1 MRELALIFFIF
12 LGGALDSCS
21 SLQTTGRSVAGLRS
35 RLFMSTDTHFDY
47 LVIGGGSGGVASARR
62 AAGYGAKVGI
72 IEKNA
77 FGGTCVNV
85 GCVPKKVMWNAA
97 SVNEAL
103 HNAGQFGFTVGDY
116 SLDWARLKT
125 ARDAYVTR
133 LNGIYSRMMANNK
146 IQVFEGAG
154 VFSGPNEVTVKD
166 QKLTAT
172 NILIAVGGRP
182 AVPKIPG
189 AEYGISSDGFFQLKA
204 QPKSV
209 AVIGGG
215 YIGVELAGV
224 FQALGTRTSLFT
236 QSATPLASF
245 DSLVVSTLMSE
256 MKKQGIEHVP
266 NAYTQSIVKNAD
278 GSLTVQTTTGS
289 HGPYECVLF
298 ATGRSPLTEGLGLS
312 AAGVKTDKS
321 GFIEVDDFQQTSTPG
336 VFAVGDVC
344 GKIQLTPTA
353 IAAGRRLADR

>member
-1 MRELALIFFIF
+1 MNAVE
-12 LGGALDSCS
+12 
-21 SLQTTGRSVAGLRS
+21 
-35 RLFMSTDTHFDY
+35 THFDY
-47 LVIGGGSGGVASARR
+47 LVIGGGSGGVASAKR
-62 AAGYGAKVGI
+62 AASYGAKVGI
-72 IEKNA
+72 IEKTA

-97 SVNEAL
+97 SVNEVL
-103 HNAGQFGFTVGDY
+103 HNADQFGFKVGEY
-116 SLDWARLKT
+116 SLDWAKLKT

-133 LNGIYSRMMANNK
+133 LNGIYSRMMVSSK
-146 IQVFEGAG
+146 IQVFEGMGA
-154 VFSGPNEVTVKD
+154 FTGPNEVTVKD

-182 AVPKIPG
+182 YIPKIPG
-189 AEYGISSDGFFQLKA
+189 AEYGISSDGFFKLTT

-236 QSATPLASF
+236 SGATPLASF

-266 NAYTQSIVKNAD
+266 NAFTKGIIKNAD
-278 GSLTVQTTTGS
+278 GSLTVQTETGS

-298 ATGRSPLTEGLGLS
+298 ATGRTPLTDGLGLP
-312 AAGVKTDKS
+312 AASVAMDKS
-321 GFIEVDDFQQTSTPG
+321 GFIQVDEYQQTSTPG

-344 GKIQLTPTA
+344 GKVPLTPTA

>member
-1 MRELALIFFIF
+1 
-12 LGGALDSCS
+12 
-21 SLQTTGRSVAGLRS
+21 
-35 RLFMSTDTHFDY
+35 MSTSSDTHFDY

-97 SVNEAL
+97 SVNEAI
-103 HNAGQFGFTVGDY
+103 HNAEQFGFTVGEY
-116 SLDWARLKT
+116 SLDWNRLKT
-125 ARDAYVTR
+125 ARDAYVLR
-133 LNGIYSRMMANNK
+133 LNGIYTRMMANNK
-146 IQVFEGAG
+146 IHVFEGEG

-172 NILIAVGGRP
+172 NIVIAVGGRP
-182 AVPKIPG
+182 AIPKIPG
-189 AEYGISSDGFFQLKA
+189 AEYGISSDGFFKLSS

-236 QSATPLASF
+236 SGATPLATF

-266 NAYTQSIVKNAD
+266 NALTKGIVKNAD
-278 GSLTVQTTTGS
+278 GSLTLQTEAGS
-289 HGPYECVLF
+289 YGPFECVLF
-298 ATGRSPLTEGLGLS
+298 ATGRTPLVDGLGLP

-321 GFIEVDDFQQTSTPG
+321 GFIQVDEYQQTSTKG
-336 VFAVGDVC
+336 VFALGDVC
-344 GKIQLTPTA
+344 GKVPLTPTA